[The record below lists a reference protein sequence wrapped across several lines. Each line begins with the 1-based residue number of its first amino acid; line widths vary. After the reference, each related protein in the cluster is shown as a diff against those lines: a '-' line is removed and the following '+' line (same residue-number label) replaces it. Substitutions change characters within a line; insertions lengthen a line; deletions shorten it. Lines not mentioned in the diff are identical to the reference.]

1 MKKVGLF
8 FGTFNPIHNGHLK
21 VANYFVEKVE
31 LEEVWLVLSPQS
43 PFKKKESLIEN
54 TQRLAMVNLA
64 LKGFSKLKVCEDEIH
79 LSKPSYTINTLIH
92 LKNKFP
98 NYNFILILGEDIL
111 SHFHEWKNYKDIL
124 KNYIIYVYP
133 RGESHLIPN
142 RFEEHNKIHLFSA
155 PKIEISSTELRKI
168 ISKGEVP
175 ENLLPKTVKDYI
187 TINKLYCEN

>member
-64 LKGFSKLKVCEDEIH
+64 LKGFSKLKVCEDEIN
-79 LSKPSYTINTLIH
+79 LSRPSYTINTLIH

-98 NYNFILILGEDIL
+98 DYNFILILGQDIL
-111 SHFHEWKNYKDIL
+111 SYFHEWKNYKDIL
-124 KNYIIYVYP
+124 KNYLVYVYP
-133 RGESHLIPN
+133 RGESNLIPN
-142 RFEEHNKIHLFSA
+142 EFEEHKKIHLLSA
-155 PKIEISSTELRKI
+155 PKIEISSTEVRKI
-168 ISKGEVP
+168 ISQGEVP
-175 ENLLPKTVKDYI
+175 ENILPKKVKDYI
-187 TINKLYCEN
+187 TINKLYCKN

>member
-64 LKGFSKLKVCEDEIH
+64 LKGFSKLKVCEDEIN
-79 LSKPSYTINTLIH
+79 LSRPSYTINTLIH

-98 NYNFILILGEDIL
+98 DYNFILILGQDIL
-111 SHFHEWKNYKDIL
+111 SYFHEWKNYKDIL
-124 KNYIIYVYP
+124 KNFIVYVYP

-142 RFEEHNKIHLFSA
+142 EFEEHKKIHLFSA
-155 PKIEISSTELRKI
+155 PKIEISSTEVRKI
-168 ISKGEVP
+168 ISKGEDP

-187 TINKLYCEN
+187 TINKLYCDN